1 MVRDTLIDF
10 FGDLSRARGQFLV
23 YDDGYRRRAHSYE
36 DVGRAARGFA
46 AQLAHAG
53 LAKDDKVVFEQYWR
67 GNTAETPWTAWS
79 VSKSFTSALVG
90 VAVHDG
96 AIASIEDP
104 ITKYLPELKGS
115 AYDGVR
121 IKDALQMSSGAS
133 WNEDYSNSDSDV
145 NRFGRTFALGGSL
158 DAFVGT
164 LTREHAPGSFNRYNS
179 MDAQVLGMILRRT
192 TGKTEAA
199 YLEEKLWSPLGMESD
214 AYWVTDDKGVEFAA
228 GGLSATLRDF
238 AKLGR
243 LYLDDGRWNGAQIV
257 PVEVPGVIGVSAVGN
272 FRQTDG
278 DSDPNDYLKSF
289 YSSFGVAV
297 TDLTAPGGDSRFFTS
312 EALPNG
318 RVLSTWPS
326 DLMAD
331 CLRPVVDPGHPLVG
345 YCYQQGTSMAS
356 PHVAGVAALIISR
369 FGSATTPKMRP
380 GQVRAYLTQTADPQ
394 PCPTSLPTDN
404 PVNHIPYL
412 SVLGIN
418 SGAVQTCQGGPGH
431 NSWYGAGQVDA
442 LNAVTHTAGH

>member
-1 MVRDTLIDF
+1 MRKGRPRYWSARRIAACLAAVVIVILSVGVAIEWRDIARLMFVRSMF
-10 FGDLSRARGQFLV
+10 QGGEQVENFRGIRSIFP
-23 YDDGYRRRAHSYE
+23 GRTIH
-36 DVGRAARGFA
+36 RAAQPFTFA
-46 AQLAHAG
+46 IGAPVALPETFVNAGVTEDTATFLAATDTTG
-53 LAKDDKVVFEQYWR
+53 LLILKDDKLVFEQYWR

-133 WNEDYSNSDSDV
+133 WNEDYSNSNSDV

-243 LYLDDGRWNGAQIV
+243 LYLNDGRWNGTQIV
-257 PVEVPGVIGVSAVGN
+257 S
-272 FRQTDG
+272 
-278 DSDPNDYLKSF
+278 
-289 YSSFGVAV
+289 VA
-297 TDLTAPGGDSRFFTS
+297 
-312 EALPNG
+312 
-318 RVLSTWPS
+318 W
-326 DLMAD
+326 
-331 CLRPVVDPGHPLVG
+331 
-345 YCYQQGTSMAS
+345 
-356 PHVAGVAALIISR
+356 
-369 FGSATTPKMRP
+369 
-380 GQVRAYLTQTADPQ
+380 VRASVTPDAPHLMPGKRASSDSALGYGFQWWIPDDGGAYSAIGIYNQFVYVNPALRLVIAK
-394 PCPTSLPTDN
+394 TSA
-404 PVNHIPYL
+404 NH
-412 SVLGIN
+412 
-418 SGAVQTCQGGPGH
+418 T
-431 NSWYGAGQVDA
+431 YGAGGGEASDREEEHFAFFRAIEQA
-442 LNAVTHTAGH
+442 LH